1 MPAEQQDVIDFLQ
14 NPGSY
19 GVADE
24 PVTRI
29 DTHCA
34 IIFLIGERAFKLKK
48 SVRYPYLDF
57 STPAKRRAACEAE
70 LELNRPAAPSL
81 YLGLR
86 TLGRDQRGKICW
98 DAPGAIEWVVEM
110 RRFPADALLSIVASR
125 GGLDHQLCS
134 ALADRIAAYHDQ
146 APISARQTGAATIL
160 GLIRGIR
167 DALDHAGENCLS
179 AEKCDALIAGLH
191 QNAERHAGLIDRRAA
206 AGHVRHCHGDLHL
219 ANICLLDGAPILFDA
234 LEFDTDLATIDVLYD
249 LSFLVMDL
257 EHRGLHD
264 LAAIILNRYLDRRD
278 EQDGLALMPLFTAMR
293 AAIRAYASAA
303 AGAREVAGGY
313 LDHAFNCLKPA
324 PAILIAI
331 GGLSGSG
338 KSHLGRSLAGRIG
351 SAGGARHLRSDV
363 LRKRLAGLPTPEE
376 RLPASAYTQ
385 ESSERVYAAMREQA
399 ASLLADGVS
408 VICDA
413 VFAKPAER
421 REIEALAAETAVP
434 FIGIW
439 LEAPHATLTARIEGR
454 RGDASDATTAVL
466 ESQLGYELGE
476 IGWARIDSD
485 RDREVVAAEACS
497 LISTGL
503 RRSAAT

>member
-1 MPAEQQDVIDFLQ
+1 
-14 NPGSY
+14 
-19 GVADE
+19 
-24 PVTRI
+24 
-29 DTHCA
+29 
-34 IIFLIGERAFKLKK
+34 
-48 SVRYPYLDF
+48 
-57 STPAKRRAACEAE
+57 
-70 LELNRPAAPSL
+70 
-81 YLGLR
+81 
-86 TLGRDQRGKICW
+86 
-98 DAPGAIEWVVEM
+98 
-110 RRFPADALLSIVASR
+110 
-125 GGLDHQLCS
+125 
-134 ALADRIAAYHDQ
+134 
-146 APISARQTGAATIL
+146 
-160 GLIRGIR
+160 
-167 DALDHAGENCLS
+167 
-179 AEKCDALIAGLH
+179 
-191 QNAERHAGLIDRRAA
+191 
-206 AGHVRHCHGDLHL
+206 
-219 ANICLLDGAPILFDA
+219 
-234 LEFDTDLATIDVLYD
+234 
-249 LSFLVMDL
+249 
-257 EHRGLHD
+257 
-264 LAAIILNRYLDRRD
+264 
-278 EQDGLALMPLFTAMR
+278 MR

-303 AGAREVAGGY
+303 AGAPEVAGGY

-363 LRKRLAGLPTPEE
+363 QRKRLAGLPTPEE

-385 ESSERVYAAMREQA
+385 ESSDRVYAAMREQA

-439 LEAPHATLTARIEGR
+439 LEAPHATLAARIEGR